1 MWSGLQP
8 AQRPRVCISGRTVQN
23 PMDPWLESFARAN
36 FERSADT
43 AHDLKTPLNVAVLNL
58 ELLRMR
64 LRKLDAA
71 EDEKVSAYTNAI
83 ETELRRLGRIF
94 DAFFLL
100 STPPK
105 NEGAPAP
112 VDAGQIAGNAAGAA
126 GFALQSVSNASVSA
140 HEARIRQLFKLFFEG
155 ASRVFAD
162 RQAEAALDASRFTV
176 TLAGR
181 PDDPDFE
188 VTKVFKFYYSD
199 AGGVPDLSLAVAR
212 LIAETYGGEINAVQ
226 ERDKVVLRLS
236 LPLGAR

>member
-1 MWSGLQP
+1 
-8 AQRPRVCISGRTVQN
+8 
-23 PMDPWLESFARAN
+23 MDPWLETFARAN
-36 FERSADT
+36 FQRSADT

-71 EDEKVSAYTNAI
+71 EDEKVSSYTSAI

-105 NEGAPAP
+105 NEGAPAE
-112 VDAGQIAGNAAGAA
+112 VDVSQIGAEAASAA
-126 GFALQSVSNASVSA
+126 GFALQTNGNALVAA
-140 HEARIRQLFKLFFEG
+140 HEARIRQLFKLLFEG
-155 ASRVFAD
+155 ASKLFAD
-162 RQAEAALDASRFTV
+162 RQAEAEQDASRFTV

-181 PDDPDFE
+181 PHDPDFE
-188 VTKVFKFYYSD
+188 ATKVFKFYYSD
-199 AGGVPDLSLAVAR
+199 AEGAPDLSLAVAR